1 MSEKSPIVRSDRP
14 PQAPSKRACAKCRI
28 GFRPDGRQT
37 GNDRSG
43 WEPAVAAF
51 SSKPEE
57 NEVFRSVTPI
67 RTTTTLHDFLS
78 MRVTTREAV
87 PLPRGAP
94 SVPLRRTQ
102 DLAGYGSRQR
112 L

>member
-1 MSEKSPIVRSDRP
+1 MTGRLKLPPNELVRSVGLGSARMVGKLGTI
-14 PQAPSKRACAKCRI
+14 AA
-28 GFRPDGRQT
+28 
-37 GNDRSG
+37 

-78 MRVTTREAV
+78 IGVTTREAV